1 MTSGK
6 QLYLFKHDQL
16 NTLRTRQDYN
26 DYLKRDNISNKE
38 IMKIIETS
46 PFEDINI
53 RLIKLLGSRKDKSL
67 VPFLL
72 IL

>member
-26 DYLKRDNISNKE
+26 DYLKE
-38 IMKIIETS
+38 II
-46 PFEDINI
+46 F
-53 RLIKLLGSRKDKSL
+53 LIKK
-67 VPFLL
+67 
-72 IL
+72 